1 MTQQQKARALTI
13 ALMLGIGAFLAARQ
27 AGWTSTAPRVADFV
41 PDAPQP
47 AAGPSPQDAIY
58 AMLDAAREGDV
69 AGYLSYYTGQ
79 MEASLKQAVAEQ
91 GKAAFGAYL
100 KETNAPIK
108 GIAIT
113 EPQVL
118 TDREVKARVEYVYA
132 DRNEIQIFHLE
143 KQDNQWK
150 IARLETAERIKTLI
164 PYGTPV
170 Q

>member
-1 MTQQQKARALTI
+1 MTQQQKARILTI
-13 ALMLGIGAFLAARQ
+13 ALMLGVGVFVAARQ
-27 AGWTSTAPRVADFV
+27 AGWSPGAAKL
-41 PDAPQP
+41 PDLAAVSQP
-47 AAGPSPQDAIY
+47 AADSTPQDAIY
-58 AMLDAAREGDV
+58 AMLDAAREGNV
-69 AGYLSYYTGQ
+69 SAYLSYYTGQ
-79 MEASLKQAVAEQ
+79 METSLRQAVAEQ
-91 GKAAFGAYL
+91 GESAFSRYL

-132 DRNEIQIFHLE
+132 DRNEVQVFHLE
-143 KQDNQWK
+143 KQGREWK
-150 IARLETAERIKTLI
+150 IGRLEAAERIKTLI